1 MILNEMSWL
10 ACCGIS
16 GLMLEGWRKI
26 MMLWGRSE
34 IQCGVVARVAVIP

>member
-1 MILNEMSWL
+1 MIIYEMSWL
-10 ACCGIS
+10 PVAGFS